1 VLLQGL
7 ERLSSGE
14 TPLPAAAAAVDI
26 TGSLFTGWSS
36 WLGGSSEQQPAT
48 AGEAAGGKQQ
58 QQQDASKP
66 AAAGV
71 WLS

>member
-1 VLLQGL
+1 MLQGL
-7 ERLSSGE
+7 ERLSTGE

-26 TGSLFTGWSS
+26 TGSLFTGWTS
-36 WLGGSSEQQPAT
+36 WLGGGSEQQQAAA
-48 AGEAAGGKQQ
+48 AGDAAGGK

-66 AAAGV
+66 AAAGG